1 MVEATF
7 KQDLGNISGEEEK
20 AFQVGEPHAKGSEMG
35 NTRAQLRI

>member
-20 AFQVGEPHAKGSEMG
+20 AFQVGEPHAE
-35 NTRAQLRI
+35 AQRWGTYGLN